1 MQAESIMTKP
11 VITTHANATIAEA
24 VELMLSNKVSC
35 LPVANSDGTLIGIVS
50 KSDFL
55 RREELG
61 TQRVRPRWLEL
72 DLGPGTTANDYARS
86 NGRIIHQVMTTPVI
100 SAPPGASIA
109 DIVDLMMQHR
119 INNVPI
125 VDRDRVIGI
134 ITRTDLLLVLIRAM
148 PKQGTTPPDDD
159 LIRKAILAELQGQ
172 SWSCGGLIDV
182 RVSDGLVELK
192 GAIVDERQRKAA
204 MVAAEKVAGVG
215 QVKDGLLL
223 SRGPFGDGFIA
234 AEKAGTPSRV
244 PLVLLPSHI
253 TWT

>member
-1 MQAESIMTKP
+1 MRAEAIMTKP
-11 VITTHANATIAEA
+11 VIRTDANATIAEA
-24 VELMLSNKVSC
+24 AELMISNKVSS
-35 LPVANSDGTLIGIVS
+35 LPVTDSDGALVGIVS

-61 TQRVRPRWLEL
+61 TQRVRPRWLEF
-72 DLGPGTTANDYARS
+72 DLGPGTVAEDYARS

-125 VDRDRVIGI
+125 VDRERVVGI
-134 ITRTDLLLVLIRAM
+134 ITRTDLLLILIRAM

-159 LIRKAILAELQGQ
+159 LIRNAILAELQSQ
-172 SWSCGGLIDV
+172 TWSGGDLIDV

-204 MVAAEKVAGVG
+204 IVAAEKVAGVG

-223 SRGPFGDGFIA
+223 STDPFGDGFEA
-234 AEKAGTPSRV
+234 AKKAGTPSRV

-253 TWT
+253 VWT